1 MTTREM
7 RPVRPRSR
15 SRSRQRSPNRLQS
28 CRSRRSRSNSR
39 SRSPYGS
46 RRRRSEE
53 DFKDCAERTFR
64 VRVQEAADAKVE
76 EYVRSEEFSVMVE
89 ALKRRERER
98 ILAEVQREMETEKKR
113 LITEAKERM
122 MQELSTLRQAET
134 IPVVSGSSDTGSDA
148 DLADAILLQNTLK
161 MEEQQRRAFL
171 QKQEEDAKRLE
182 QVLHNKRLEV
192 ISYLCVQPLC

>member
-1 MTTREM
+1 
-7 RPVRPRSR
+7 
-15 SRSRQRSPNRLQS
+15 
-28 CRSRRSRSNSR
+28 
-39 SRSPYGS
+39 
-46 RRRRSEE
+46 
-53 DFKDCAERTFR
+53 
-64 VRVQEAADAKVE
+64 VE

>member
-1 MTTREM
+1 
-7 RPVRPRSR
+7 
-15 SRSRQRSPNRLQS
+15 
-28 CRSRRSRSNSR
+28 
-39 SRSPYGS
+39 
-46 RRRRSEE
+46 
-53 DFKDCAERTFR
+53 
-64 VRVQEAADAKVE
+64 VE

-113 LITEAKERM
+113 LIVEAKERM
-122 MQELSTLRQAET
+122 MQELNTLRQAET
-134 IPVVSGSSDTGSDA
+134 IPVVSGCSDTGSDA

-192 ISYLCVQPLC
+192 ISYLCVRPLC

>member
-1 MTTREM
+1 
-7 RPVRPRSR
+7 
-15 SRSRQRSPNRLQS
+15 
-28 CRSRRSRSNSR
+28 
-39 SRSPYGS
+39 
-46 RRRRSEE
+46 
-53 DFKDCAERTFR
+53 
-64 VRVQEAADAKVE
+64 VE

-89 ALKRRERER
+89 GLKRRERER

-122 MQELSTLRQAET
+122 MQELSTIRQAET

-171 QKQEEDAKRLE
+171 QKQEVDTKRLE

-192 ISYLCVQPLC
+192 ISYRRVQPLL

>member
-1 MTTREM
+1 
-7 RPVRPRSR
+7 
-15 SRSRQRSPNRLQS
+15 
-28 CRSRRSRSNSR
+28 
-39 SRSPYGS
+39 
-46 RRRRSEE
+46 
-53 DFKDCAERTFR
+53 
-64 VRVQEAADAKVE
+64 VE

-89 ALKRRERER
+89 GLKRRERER
-98 ILAEVQREMETEKKR
+98 ILGEVQREMETEKKR

-171 QKQEEDAKRLE
+171 QKQEVDTKRLE

-192 ISYLCVQPLC
+192 SSYRRVQPLL